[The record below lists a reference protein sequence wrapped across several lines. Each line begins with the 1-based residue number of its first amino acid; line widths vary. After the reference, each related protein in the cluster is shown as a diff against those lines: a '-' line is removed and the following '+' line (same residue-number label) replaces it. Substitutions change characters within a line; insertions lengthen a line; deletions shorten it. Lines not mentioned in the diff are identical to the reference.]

1 LGDQLALVVLN
12 FGNEDVTIQLESLS
26 LPWTSLQLEIGNYRS
41 KGEVP
46 IVDGK
51 MEMKGFEGRLYIST

>member
-12 FGNEDVTIQLESLS
+12 FGNEDVSTQLDSPS
-26 LPWTSLQLEIGNYRS
+26 LPWSSLQLEAGNYHN

-51 MEMKGFEGRLYIST
+51 VEMKGFEGRLYIST